1 MMQED
6 RMGLFILKSNG
17 GDPSSGQL
25 VEATSTNLNL
35 ESHLEAWLERSPGA
49 MTGVPTLWIG
59 RQTSACVEDTTIF
72 PDLLGLDDSGNLL
85 ILELKKGKAPREV
98 VAQLLE
104 YAAWAHGLSDEA
116 IRNIANGY
124 CASSDGLKGK
134 SLEEI
139 YKDVFDAEELPN
151 LNKKQKF
158 FVVAEDIPPGVARV
172 CRFLRSNHGLDISC
186 ISVSAHKTKS
196 DEILISTNFVVGQED
211 VISVADTTS
220 KGDRWSDPK
229 SVKEVVRDVVD
240 EMTKGDSSLI
250 FTPKDVS
257 DRIHKAYPNFNP
269 ATVRCQ
275 LTSDCVNH
283 TSRKHYPGGEDRL
296 WLVDRGKFRLFNSAK
311 DHMSEP

>member
-1 MMQED
+1 
-6 RMGLFILKSNG
+6 MGLFILKSNA

-25 VEATSTNLNL
+25 VEAKSTSLNL

-98 VAQLLE
+98 VTQLLE

-116 IRNIANGY
+116 IRNIATGY
-124 CASSDGLKGK
+124 CASSDELKGK

-139 YKDVFDAEELPN
+139 YNDVFDTEELPN
-151 LNKKQKF
+151 LNKKQKL

-211 VISVADTTS
+211 LISA
-220 KGDRWSDPK
+220 SDPAPKGSWTDSK
-229 SVKEVVRDVVD
+229 SVKEVVREAVD
-240 EMTKGDSSLI
+240 EMTKGNPSLI
-250 FTPKDVS
+250 FSPKEVAEH
-257 DRIHKAYPNFNP
+257 IHKKYPSFNP
-269 ATVRCQ
+269 HTVNCQ

-283 TSRKHYPGGEDRL
+283 ASRKHFPGGEDRL
-296 WLVDRGKFRLFNSAK
+296 WLVERGKFRLFNPNE
-311 DHMSEP
+311 DQVSEP

>member
-1 MMQED
+1 
-6 RMGLFILKSNG
+6 MGLFILKSNA

-25 VEATSTNLNL
+25 VEAKSTSLNL

-59 RQTSACVEDTTIF
+59 RQTSACVEDITIF

-104 YAAWAHGLSDEA
+104 YAAWAHSLSDEA
-116 IRNIANGY
+116 IRNIATGY
-124 CASSDGLKGK
+124 CASSDVLKGK

-139 YKDVFDAEELPN
+139 YQDVFDTEELPN
-151 LNKKQKF
+151 LNKKQKL

-211 VISVADTTS
+211 LISVGDTTP
-220 KGDRWSDPK
+220 KEDRWSDPK
-229 SVKEVVRDVVD
+229 SVKEVVREAVD
-240 EMTKGDSSLI
+240 EMTKGTPSLI
-250 FTPKDVS
+250 FTPKEVAEH
-257 DRIHKAYPNFNP
+257 IHKQYPSFNS

-275 LTSDCVNH
+275 LTACCPN
-283 TSRKHYPGGEDRL
+283 
-296 WLVDRGKFRLFNSAK
+296 A
-311 DHMSEP
+311 